1 MTQKEGSTE
10 GAGIVFEALNVHS
23 DTLRV
28 LKKKKMKLE
37 IQCDTRLGRRKGP
50 EGIRFVS
57 GLVRK
62 WWSGFSGHV

>member
-10 GAGIVFEALNVHS
+10 GAGIVFKALNVHS

-28 LKKKKMKLE
+28 LKNKKMKLE
-37 IQCDTRLGRRKGP
+37 IQCDTRLERRKGA

-57 GLVRK
+57 SLVRK